1 MLQPRMLQPIALA
14 LTATRRRTPY
24 ARCTTPR
31 SAPAAMEIITSR
43 MTSASQTPALALTA
57 STRRTLYAQCT
68 TPRSAP
74 AALEIITS
82 RVTSASRC
90 GINGTAHAH
99 TPATHPRA
107 QLPQQAATIPPRTP
121 VRIHS
126 MHPQQ
131 RSGCCHHDNSY
142 SGTWDEMFD
151 VYVQVNDGWVLGGED
166 EVCNAVCASQTGNKV
181 CNPAKQSSLTTR
193 TAVEQAMSAAG
204 QSCNGWGG
212 LYNLPGAPYLEN
224 GNYCMGFSAES
235 DASFVAHGYP
245 SISMSSCTANSI
257 RSATSSNNRPLCNC
271 IDADA

>member
-1 MLQPRMLQPIALA
+1 MMQPRMLQPLALA
-14 LTATRRRTPY
+14 LTASRRRTPY
-24 ARCTTPR
+24 ARCSTPR
-31 SAPAAMEIITSR
+31 SAPAAV
-43 MTSASQTPALALTA
+43 Q
-57 STRRTLYAQCT
+57 
-68 TPRSAP
+68 
-74 AALEIITS
+74 IITS

-90 GINGTAHAH
+90 GVNGTAHAH

-107 QLPQQAATIPPRTP
+107 QFPQQAATIPPRTP

-151 VYVQVNDGWVLGGED
+151 VYVQVNGWVLGGES

-181 CNPAKQSSLTTR
+181 CNPAKQSSLTTS
-193 TAVEQAMSAAG
+193 TAIEQAMSAAG
-204 QSCNGWGG
+204 QSCTGWGG
-212 LYNLPGAPYLEN
+212 RYNLPGAPYLEN

-257 RSATSSNNRPLCNC
+257 RSATSSTQSASLQLYRC
-271 IDADA
+271 